1 MRRRKL
7 FYGIGAIA
15 VGAAAIMITIS
26 SLGVA
31 PKEKPYELVQT
42 TRSPQPANFESFRSI
57 AAQDQGIAAALNARA
72 READRS
78 KRGEKRFPHRYCRRF
93 YGWTKS
99 IHHVQRAEST
109 HHTADPLVE
118 SLDFGGVEAS
128 HFRAQSKHAMGS
140 NILMPAKQATMF
152 IRQTSSHP
160 RRIKETPH

>member
-1 MRRRKL
+1 MLEKEQRILAQDSDDISKKVHDLPEMKLSTAVRRGMMQGRNREMRRRKL

-42 TRSPQPANFESFRSI
+42 TRSPQLSRFRIVPADCCTRP
-57 AAQDQGIAAALNARA
+57 GHCRRVGPRA

-78 KRGEKRFPHRYCRRF
+78 KRGEKRLPHRNCRRF

-99 IHHVQRAEST
+99 IHHVQRA
-109 HHTADPLVE
+109 
-118 SLDFGGVEAS
+118 
-128 HFRAQSKHAMGS
+128 
-140 NILMPAKQATMF
+140 
-152 IRQTSSHP
+152 
-160 RRIKETPH
+160 